1 MVKRQELKRSRYNW
15 TTKTKTHLKQKRN
28 PMGTE
33 AEPTW
38 LLAQPKRMP
47 ALLLLL
53 LLWLLLLLLLYVW
66 VHLVI
71 ASLQGSRLQ
80 LSHPYQFGHTHTPE
94 TFFRKQHGCLNN
106 IEWQNVLK
114 RMWVVRD
121 IWASC
126 TWDEMNDA
134 KDLNN
139 LPMCKSFS
147 RAKLQEA
154 KSKHIKY
161 QSKPQHWP
169 IAVHAQD
176 TCSPWHRFL
185 YCCCTPLQH
194 LAATHP
200 KKNT

>member
-1 MVKRQELKRSRYNW
+1 
-15 TTKTKTHLKQKRN
+15 
-28 PMGTE
+28 MGTE

-47 ALLLLL
+47 P
-53 LLWLLLLLLLYVW
+53 LLLLLLYVCAGAPSDC
-66 VHLVI
+66 LPTRESLTTF
-71 ASLQGSRLQ
+71 ASIPVWSY
-80 LSHPYQFGHTHTPE
+80 SYSWD
-94 TFFRKQHGCLNN
+94 FFRKQHGCLNK

-126 TWDEMNDA
+126 TWDELSDA

-169 IAVHAQD
+169 IAVQAQD

-200 KKNT
+200 KKEHLDPTWPKTDLHL